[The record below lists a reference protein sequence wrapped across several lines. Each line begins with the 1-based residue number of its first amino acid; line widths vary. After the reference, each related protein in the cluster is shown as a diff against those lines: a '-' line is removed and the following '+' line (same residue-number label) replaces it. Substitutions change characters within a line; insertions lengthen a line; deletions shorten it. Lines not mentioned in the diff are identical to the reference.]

1 MTSSNLGISTVG
13 DLMTGDLI
21 ALRPVDTVARAREVL
36 VSSGLHVLPIIDRD
50 QTLGVVSLADC
61 ERRLMEESLG
71 DVVSGPPLTIGVD
84 ASAAEAAR
92 LMRSEHINHLLVTE
106 GRSEETVGILSSFDL
121 LALVAG

>member
-61 ERRLMEESLG
+61 QHRQMEESLG
-71 DVVSGPPLTIGVD
+71 DVVVGPPRTIDVD
-84 ASAAEAAR
+84 ASVAEAAR

-106 GRSEETVGILSSFDL
+106 GRSDETVGILSSFDL